1 VIDQRRRPLAV
12 VTGTVAVITLLAIGC
27 TREPEPS
34 PPPSSPVATTPG
46 SGLNGTTIP
55 SGAGEPS
62 NAPAGLRFGLENEPG
77 SLDPVSHV
85 FDRST
90 FQVARAVFDP
100 LMAYDERLDLQ
111 PVLAESVTASEDL
124 RTWTMKVRPGVRF
137 HDNRPFDAAVVA
149 DMLDRARGSQTFARD
164 LSLIANVEAVERHT
178 VVVQMREPWSTFPHV
193 LAGQLGMVAVA
204 PRGDAGTAPTA
215 DIMVGTGPFR
225 LDAWER
231 GRHLRVVRSPDY
243 WRGIPAK
250 SDVLTFR
257 FVTDATARSS
267 MVAAG
272 ELDVAQF
279 DEPLPMASGA
289 AAAKQ
294 GRVVLEADA
303 EGETPELVLALATDR
318 APFDDPT
325 ARAALAHAI
334 DRDALSRRVFNGQ
347 YPPAEGPF
355 SEGSRWFGQAQW
367 PVRDPSTAKEELARR
382 TDPTKPLR
390 FELMVE
396 DSAINRRLVQELE
409 FQLQEI
415 GIGVSPRWVTGP
427 ELRARV
433 ADWRF
438 VAALVPL
445 FGGQHPDEDHVTLHS
460 RADGVGP
467 NSAWID
473 DALTKARATSDVT
486 AQAEQFR
493 IIQEQLASQLPF
505 VFLVRM
511 RDNLVAAPAVSGLA
525 ESTLPNGR
533 PGLPQ
538 LRGTVALE
546 NIAVATAP

>member
-1 VIDQRRRPLAV
+1 MLAF
-12 VTGTVAVITLLAIGC
+12 AVGSC
-27 TREPEPS
+27 TRDPEPS
-34 PPPSSPVATTPG
+34 PPPSSPIATTPG
-46 SGLNGTTIP
+46 SGVPGTTMP
-55 SGAGEPS
+55 SAAGDTPDS
-62 NAPAGLRFGLENEPG
+62 PGGVRFGLENEPG
-77 SLDPVSHV
+77 SLDPVSHI
-85 FDRST
+85 FDRAT
-90 FQVARAVFDP
+90 YQVARAVFDP

-111 PVLAESVTASEDL
+111 PVLAESVTPSEDL
-124 RTWTMKVRPGVRF
+124 RTWTIKVRPGVRF
-137 HDNRPFDAAVVA
+137 HDNRPFDAAVVV
-149 DMLDRARGSQTFARD
+149 DMLDRARGSQTFAGD
-164 LSLIANVEAVERHT
+164 LSLLANVEAVERHT

-204 PRGDAGTAPTA
+204 PRTEAGAPPTP
-215 DIMVGTGPFR
+215 DVMVGTGPFR

-231 GRHLRVVRSPDY
+231 GRHLRVVRTPEY

-250 SDVLTFR
+250 SATITFR
-257 FVTDATARSS
+257 FVIDATARSAI
-267 MVAAG
+267 VASG
-272 ELDVAQF
+272 DLDVAQF

-289 AAAKQ
+289 AAAQQ
-294 GRVVLEADA
+294 GRVVLEADEA
-303 EGETPELVLALATDR
+303 GETPELVLALATDR
-318 APFDDPT
+318 PPFNDAN

-367 PVRDPSTAKEELARR
+367 PVRDPNTAKEDLARR
-382 TDPTKPLR
+382 ADPSNSLR

-396 DSAINRRLVQELE
+396 DTAINRRLVQELE

-415 GIGVSPRWVTGP
+415 DIAVVPRWLAGP

-438 VAALVPL
+438 VAALVPM
-445 FGGQHPDEDHVTLHS
+445 FGGQHPDEDHATLHS
-460 RADGVGP
+460 RADGIGL
-467 NSAWID
+467 SSRWID
-473 DALTKARATSDVT
+473 EALAKARATGDVT

-493 IIQEQLASQLPF
+493 IIQEQLALELPF

-546 NIAVATAP
+546 NVAVATAP